1 MQEMSRLKTKDVQSD
16 MYDKAYFEW
25 GIESGVSL
33 YQNYRW
39 MPELTIPMTM
49 TIIDFLGIKRNQTVL
64 DFGCAKG
71 YVVKALRLLYRQAYG
86 VDCSEYAIENVDPC
100 VEDYCALKSGPVYVN
115 VKHGFPRSF
124 DHCIAKDVFE
134 HLSVCEL
141 SEELYVL
148 PSDRVFAIIPLGSNG
163 KYRAPAND
171 LDVTHIICKD
181 ELWWEYFFEKQGW
194 HVRDMRLY
202 LPGIKD
208 HYYEKYPE
216 SHGFFTLKRRERKF
230 SGKSIH
236 SMG

>member
-1 MQEMSRLKTKDVQSD
+1 MLEVSFLKSD
-16 MYDKAYFEW
+16 NFKYDETYFES
-25 GIESGVSL
+25 GIETGVSL

-49 TIIDFLGIKRNQTVL
+49 TIIDFLGIERHQTVL

-100 VEDYCALKSGPVYVN
+100 VENYCALKSGPVYVN

-124 DHCIAKDVFE
+124 DFCIAKDVFE
-134 HLSVCEL
+134 HLNVSEL

-148 PSDRVFAIIPLGSNG
+148 PSDSVFAVIPLGENG

-171 LDVTHIICKD
+171 LDVTHIICQSEK
-181 ELWWEYFFEKQGW
+181 WWVKFFEEQCWIVKD
-194 HVRDMRLY
+194 VRLQ

-208 HYYEKYPE
+208 HYYDTFPD
-216 SHGFFTLKRRERKF
+216 SHGFFTIERRERKF
-230 SGKSIH
+230 TGKSIL
-236 SMG
+236 SLGR